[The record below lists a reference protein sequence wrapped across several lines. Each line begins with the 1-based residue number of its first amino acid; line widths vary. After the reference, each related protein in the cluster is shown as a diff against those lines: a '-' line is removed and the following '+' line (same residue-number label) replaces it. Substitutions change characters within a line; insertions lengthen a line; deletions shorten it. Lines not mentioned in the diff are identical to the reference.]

1 MVNCQSISYKLLTIN
16 YKLLLALPKVRLM
29 NWALISPY
37 AGNGC
42 PSRVLQLPVTCS
54 PVARYVFSV
63 GPFKW
68 HGWNI
73 WRAEK
78 KISF

>member
-1 MVNCQSISYKLLTIN
+1 MVNCQSISYKTVN
-16 YKLLLALPKVRLM
+16 YKLFLALPKVWFV
-29 NWALISPY
+29 NWALVARR
-37 AGNGC
+37 AGNDC
-42 PSRVLQLPVTCS
+42 PSLVLLLPSTCS
-54 PVARYVFSV
+54 PVARHVFTM
-63 GPFKW
+63 GPLKW

>member
-1 MVNCQSISYKLLTIN
+1 MVNLLAIN
-16 YKLLLALPKVRLM
+16 YKLFLVLPKVRFM
-29 NWALISPY
+29 NWALAARS
-37 AGNGC
+37 AGNDC
-42 PSRVLQLPVTCS
+42 PPIVLQLPSTCS
-54 PVARYVFSV
+54 PVARHVFTM
-63 GPFKW
+63 GPLKW

>member
-1 MVNCQSISYKLLTIN
+1 MVNCQSIN
-16 YKLLLALPKVRLM
+16 YKLFLALPKVRFV
-29 NWALISPY
+29 NWALVARC
-37 AGNGC
+37 AGNDC
-42 PSRVLQLPVTCS
+42 PSLVLQQPSTCS
-54 PVARYVFSV
+54 LVARHVFTM
-63 GPFKW
+63 GPLKW